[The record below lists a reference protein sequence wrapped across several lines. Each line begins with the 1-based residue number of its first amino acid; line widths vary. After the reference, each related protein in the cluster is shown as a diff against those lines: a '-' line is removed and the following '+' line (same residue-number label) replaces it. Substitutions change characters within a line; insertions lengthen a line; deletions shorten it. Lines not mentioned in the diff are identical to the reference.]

1 MDYSWYITPEEYEKA
16 EANGISRSALNSRV
30 RRLGW
35 PKTKAI
41 NTPLRIKYPPE
52 IIELV
57 KKNHI
62 SYRTFQSRIHAL
74 GWDVIKAATTPLQ
87 LVSKP
92 RTNVFM
98 PYKYKKYLKTMR
110 ENGICIG
117 TFQSRIYIL
126 KWSPE
131 KAATVPPRRRKV
143 EA

>member
-16 EANGISRSALNSRV
+16 ESNGISRNVLDSRV

-62 SYRTFQSRIHAL
+62 PYRTFVSRIRSL
-74 GWDVIKAATTPLQ
+74 GWDEIKAATTPLR
-87 LVSKP
+87 SINNP
-92 RTNVFM
+92 RTDVFI
-98 PYKYKKYLKTMR
+98 PDKYKKYLKAMK
-110 ENGICIG
+110 ENGVCIG

-143 EA
+143 ET